1 MSVCAARRSN
11 GSATAIGLN
20 HIQNTYMKT
29 KALIALALVSITLPS
44 ARAQLIVEDVASIA
58 QDAINQ
64 VVDLGKYIEM
74 VNNQVQQI
82 NTMTQELQQVTAYVQ
97 AFGDPSRILEVTG
110 ATELIDSLQQ
120 SGVGQTIGALQ
131 QTASGV
137 EALRNNAEGLY
148 QSIGNIQIGNV
159 ELPRNADLYKK
170 FSALE
175 NAAENYSTVYED
187 GVQKG
192 KIYRGRIAE
201 TTTALQAASTDAE
214 AQKLQ
219 GVITGQ
225 SAQLEAIQGEV
236 ANAATTVITQDILNR
251 NDAEKQEQ
259 AKIEADTA
267 EWAQA
272 TKGFDGVLT
281 LPGRRQR

>member
-1 MSVCAARRSN
+1 MKKSTIIVILVI
-11 GSATAIGLN
+11 ATTG
-20 HIQNTYMKT
+20 
-29 KALIALALVSITLPS
+29 VS

-58 QDAINQ
+58 QDAVDQI
-64 VVDLGKYIEM
+64 VDLAKYVEM

-97 AFGDPSRILEVTG
+97 AFGDPSQLLNIIG
-110 ATELIDSLQQ
+110 ANELIDSLQQ
-120 SGVGQTIGALQ
+120 SGIGQTLGALQ

-148 QSIGNIQIGNV
+148 QSIGEIQLGDIQ
-159 ELPRNADLYKK
+159 LPRNVDLYKK

-175 NAAENYSTVYED
+175 NAAGNYINVYED

-192 KIYRGRIAE
+192 QIYRGRIAD

-225 SAQLEAIQGEV
+225 AAQLEAVQGEV
-236 ANAATTVITQDILNR
+236 ANAATSVITQDILNR

-267 EWAQA
+267 EWARA
-272 TKGFDGVLT
+272 TTGFDGVLM
-281 LPGRRQR
+281 LPARRQR

>member
-1 MSVCAARRSN
+1 
-11 GSATAIGLN
+11 
-20 HIQNTYMKT
+20 MKT
-29 KALIALALVSITLPS
+29 ATFITLAIITLALPS

-58 QDAINQ
+58 QDAVNQ
-64 VVDLGKYIEM
+64 IVDLGKYIEM

-82 NTMTQELQQVTAYVQ
+82 NTMTQELQQVTSYVK
-97 AFGDPSRILEVTG
+97 AFGDPSQLLEITG
-110 ATELIDSLQQ
+110 ANELMDSLQQ

-137 EALRNNAEGLY
+137 ESLRNNAQGLY
-148 QSIGNIQIGNV
+148 QSIGNIQFGNI

-175 NAAENYSTVYED
+175 NAAGNYATVYED

-192 KIYRGRIAE
+192 QIYRGRIAG
-201 TTTALQAASTDAE
+201 TTSALQAASTDAE

-225 SAQLEAIQGEV
+225 AAQLEAVQADV
-236 ANAATTVITQDILNR
+236 ANAATNVITQDILNR

-267 EWAQA
+267 EWSKA
-272 TKGFDGVLT
+272 TTEFDGVLT
-281 LPGRRQR
+281 LPARRNANPR